1 MVWSCF
7 FLNLSRCGLRT
18 RVFSFQ
24 GDRLWPLWLV
34 LDFNWEV
41 LEKVP
46 MGDAAFDQKLVS

>member
-1 MVWSCF
+1 MW
-7 FLNLSRCGLRT
+7 LKDQ
-18 RVFSFQ
+18 VFGIQ
-24 GDRLWPLWLV
+24 GDRLWPLRLV